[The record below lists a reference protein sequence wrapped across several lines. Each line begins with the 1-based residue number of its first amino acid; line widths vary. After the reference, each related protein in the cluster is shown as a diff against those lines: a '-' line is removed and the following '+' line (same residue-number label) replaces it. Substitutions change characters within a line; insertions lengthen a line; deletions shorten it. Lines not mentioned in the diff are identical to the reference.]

1 MLILSHLFR
10 GDHHALRGEMVID
23 VIDLSGTQYQISGGF
38 NCGTVIIQYTG
49 FPRGGT
55 IRIQRATDIHIA
67 CTVNQAVRP
76 VIQGL
81 YP

>member
-10 GDHHALRGEMVID
+10 GNHHALRGEMVID
-23 VIDLSGTQYQISGGF
+23 VIDLSGTQCQGTGGF
-38 NCGTVIIQYTG
+38 NSGTVIIQYTG
-49 FPRGGT
+49 FPRGCA
-55 IRIQRATDIHIA
+55 IRIQHATSMHIT
-67 CTVNQAVRP
+67 CTVNQTVRP

>member
-1 MLILSHLFR
+1 
-10 GDHHALRGEMVID
+10 MVIH
-23 VIDLSGTQYQISGGF
+23 VIDLSGAQCQGTGGF
-38 NCGTVIIQYTG
+38 NRGTVIIQYTG
-49 FPRGGT
+49 FTCGAA
-55 IRIQRATDIHIA
+55 IRIQRATDMHIA